1 MERISRGF
9 RLARASWSVVA
20 EERHLL
26 WLPIISMAASLVI
39 VVVFSLGIWGIGIP
53 EEGESLSLAAWI
65 LMFVMYVLLSFVS
78 FFCSAV
84 VIGAATEK
92 MDGREASLRVGYAM
106 AKAHAGEIFVW
117 SLVNATVGMLLRAIQ
132 ERLGILGQLLGGLLG
147 VAWTVLTFFVV
158 PVMLF
163 EDATAIDAIRR
174 SARLFRER
182 WGEQFIGAGAIGLAM
197 FLIVLV
203 VSIPLGLFA
212 AAVPVVGI
220 PLFVLAVLAIVAAG
234 TACSGVF
241 NAALYRYAVGGTAAG
256 VFSREDLDAAF
267 RPRRGKADDR
277 PPVPPPP
284 PPPPPAP

>member
-1 MERISRGF
+1 
-9 RLARASWSVVA
+9 V
-20 EERHLL
+20 
-26 WLPIISMAASLVI
+26 LV
-39 VVVFSLGIWGIGIP
+39 FALGIWGIGIP
-53 EEGESLSLAAWI
+53 ERGESLSPAAYL

-92 MDGREASLRVGYAM
+92 MDGREASLGAGWAI

-117 SLVNATVGMLLRAIQ
+117 SLVNATVGMILRAIQ

-163 EDATAIDAIRR
+163 EDATAIDAVKR

-182 WGEQFIGAGAIGLAM
+182 WGEQFIGAGAIGLAL
-197 FLIVLV
+197 FVIVLV
-203 VSIPLGLFA
+203 ASIPLGMLA
-212 AAVPVVGI
+212 VAVPPVGI
-220 PLFVLAVLAIVAAG
+220 PLAVLVLLAIVAAG
-234 TACSGVF
+234 SACQGVF
-241 NAALYRYAVGGTAAG
+241 NAALYRYAVGGQAAG

-277 PPVPPPP
+277 PPTPPM
-284 PPPPPAP
+284 PPPPAP